1 MVNAIYGLG
10 LGAYF
15 GAALNTSEVSTT
27 DLVPSIF
34 PIAIDGKPYNL
45 DFNNPMGGNLYRR
58 DSVALLR
65 TQADSARTAGES
77 SVSPE
82 IFWRRS
88 FDSWHAG
95 AGQTHADRE
104 TSNPYRFRSS
114 KGMDVWTRGELKALN
129 NVENKSSATA
139 SGNENIGL
147 VVAGSRLYWF
157 NGVTTRFTT
166 STGTGTWSW
175 TSVTGTPSNAVQGIA
190 SDGKTIWIAHTDAIW
205 KTDTSSSGSH
215 LATTFANP
223 PAGTWTGIWFNKGK
237 LFASTSDGKMHTIAA
252 GGTVTPVID
261 RSTLGF
267 TWTASTGVG
276 GYHYFAGFNG
286 DKSIIFKVTLTAEGT
301 ALGAGVVAGEL
312 PDDEKVLHLD
322 SYLGYLIIG
331 TNKGVRFANTD
342 GNGYITIGGL
352 IQTNQPVYCSEGQ
365 DRFVWFGWGNYDTI
379 SSGLG
384 RMDLAEFTS
393 TLTPAYASDLMAG
406 TPALYTSL
414 SAAPAAVPNRIDAV
428 PVLGEVRSVVTWN
441 KKRVFAVQAIG
452 VFGETNNKVLQS
464 TLDTGLISHG
474 IIDNKYA
481 AFLDA
486 RLQPLTA
493 NIGRITAASA
503 NGTTITYTADNS
515 YIPGQRVTITGVIS
529 TGNTSGTSNSGFNLV
544 NATIA
549 TATSTQFTVTNSL
562 SDTYTSGG
570 SINGVDNA
578 PINNVLK
585 LFHSSD
591 SDDFVASGSVY
602 ELGST
607 YTGEFFL
614 GDTGRNFEVR
624 INFGDVNSIPL
635 LGTDVTCTGFM
646 LRSYPAPKRVS
657 KFSVPIMLFDSINV
671 ADRDWA
677 GNPGADFAFLS
688 NLHKRQLPFSF
699 QEGEVSYTVV
709 MDDYQW
715 LPEKRSNV
723 SGFQGTFVAVLRE
736 IL

>member
-1 MVNAIYGLG
+1 VVNANYGLS
-10 LGAYF
+10 LGAFF
-15 GAALNTSEVSTT
+15 GAALNTSTTSTT

-104 TSNPYRFRSS
+104 TSSPYRFRRS
-114 KGMDVWTRGELKALN
+114 KGMNVWDKGELKALN
-129 NVENKSSATA
+129 NTEAKNLSSAKITSATA
-139 SGNENIGL
+139 NGTTITYTARNNFVAGHSVTITGVISTGNTGGTAGSGFNLTGATIATATSTQFTVTNSLSDTYTSGGSASSSNNGEAGNANIGL
-147 VVAGSRLYWF
+147 VVAGTRLYWY
-157 NGVTTRFTT
+157 NGNTTRYTT
-166 STGTGTWSW
+166 ASNSGAWAW
-175 TSVTGTPSNAVQGIA
+175 TTVTGTPANAPAGIA
-190 SDGKTIWIAHTDAIW
+190 SDGKNVWIAHTTAIW
-205 KTDTSSSGSH
+205 KTDTSST
-215 LATTFANP
+215 AAITFANP

-237 LFASTSDGKMHTIAA
+237 LFGSTSDGKMHTIGAS
-252 GGTVTPVID
+252 GTVVTPALID

-267 TWTASTGVG
+267 TWTASTGAG
-276 GYHYFAGFNG
+276 GYHYFAGYNG
-286 DKSIIFKVTLTAEGT
+286 DKSTIFKVTLTNEGT

-312 PDDEKVLHLD
+312 PDDELVLHLD
-322 SYLGYLIIG
+322 AYLGYLIIG

-342 GNGYITIGGL
+342 ANGYIIIGGL
-352 IQTNQPVYCSEGQ
+352 IETGQSVYCSEGQ
-365 DRFVWFGWGNYDTI
+365 DRFVWFGWGNYDNI

-406 TPALYTSL
+406 WPALQTSD
-414 SAAPAAVPNRIDAV
+414 PNPKIAD
-428 PVLGEVRSVVTWN
+428 PILGDVMSVVTYDN
-441 KKRVFAVQAIG
+441 KRVFAVKAKG
-452 VFGETNNKVLQS
+452 VFAELNTKVYEASLE
-464 TLDTGLISHG
+464 TGLISHG

-486 RLQPLTA
+486 RLEPL
-493 NIGRITAASA
+493 AA
-503 NGTTITYTADNS
+503 G
-515 YIPGQRVTITGVIS
+515 
-529 TGNTSGTSNSGFNLV
+529 
-544 NATIA
+544 
-549 TATSTQFTVTNSL
+549 
-562 SDTYTSGG
+562 
-570 SINGVDNA
+570 
-578 PINNVLK
+578 NVLK
-585 LFHSSD
+585 LAHSSD
-591 SDDFVASGSVY
+591 SEEFATSGAITES
-602 ELGST
+602 GAT

-614 GDTGRNFEVR
+614 GHTGRNFEVR
-624 INFGDVNSIPL
+624 VSFGDIVPPTL
-635 LGTDVTCTGFM
+635 VGTNVTCTGFM

-657 KFSVPIMLFDSINV
+657 KFSVPIMLFDSVNV

-677 GNPGADFAFLS
+677 GNPGADFEFLS

-715 LPEKRSNV
+715 LPEKRSKV

>member
-1 MVNAIYGLG
+1 MVNANYGLS

-15 GAALNTSEVSTT
+15 GAALNTSTTSIT

-34 PIAIDGKPYNL
+34 PIAIDGNPYNL
-45 DFNNPMGGNLYRR
+45 DLNNPMGGNLYRR

-114 KGMDVWTRGELKALN
+114 KGMNVWDKGQLKALN
-129 NVENKSSATA
+129 DVTA
-139 SGNENIGL
+139 QNAFESPTPPAPNESIGL
-147 VVAGSRLYWF
+147 VVAGSRLYAY
-157 NGVTTRFTT
+157 NATKTYFTT
-166 STGTGTWSW
+166 STSGTWSW
-175 TSVTGTPSNAVQGIA
+175 TNVTGNPASAPVGIA
-190 SDGKTIWIAHTDAIW
+190 SDGKNVWIAHPTAIFR
-205 KTDTSSSGSH
+205 TDTSSTSMSSWS
-215 LATTFANP
+215 ASPTSP
-223 PAGTWTGIWFNKGK
+223 VAGNWTGIWFNKGK
-237 LFASTSDGKMHTIAA
+237 LFASSAA
-252 GGTVTPVID
+252 GIMYEIASNGTATALAGAN
-261 RSTLGF
+261 RNTLGF

-276 GYHYFAGFNG
+276 GYHYFAGYNG
-286 DKSIIFKVTLTAEGT
+286 DKSLIFKSTLTADGT
-301 ALGAGVVAGEL
+301 ALSAIVVAGEL
-312 PDDEKVLHLD
+312 PDGETVLHLD
-322 SYLGYLIIG
+322 GYLGYLVIG
-331 TNKGVRFANTD
+331 TSKGIRFASTD

-365 DRFVWFGWGNYDTI
+365 DRFMWFGWGYYDAV

-406 TPALYTSL
+406 KPQLKTATS
-414 SAAPAAVPNRIDAV
+414 SPIAAAPI
-428 PVLGEVRSVVTWN
+428 LGDVKSVVTWDN
-441 KKRVFAVQAIG
+441 KRVFAVAAKG
-452 VFGETNNKVLQS
+452 VFAEATTKVPLA

-486 RLQPLTA
+486 RMEPLASNTV
-493 NIGRITAASA
+493 IKLSHSTDSGVFKAAGS
-503 NGTTITYTADNS
+503 
-515 YIPGQRVTITGVIS
+515 Q
-529 TGNTSGTSNSGFNLV
+529 
-544 NATIA
+544 
-549 TATSTQFTVTNSL
+549 
-562 SDTYTSGG
+562 DTDGY
-570 SINGVDNA
+570 V
-578 PINNVLK
+578 
-585 LFHSSD
+585 
-591 SDDFVASGSVY
+591 
-602 ELGST
+602 
-607 YTGEFFL
+607 YTGEFFI
-614 GDTGRNFEVR
+614 GNQGRNFEIRVT
-624 INFGDVNSIPL
+624 FGDIGPATLVTS
-635 LGTDVTCTGFM
+635 DVTCTGFM

-657 KFSVPIMLFDSINV
+657 KFSVPVMLFDSINV

-677 GNPGADFAFLS
+677 GNPGADFEFLS
-688 NLHKRQLPFSF
+688 TLHKGQLPFTY

-715 LPEKRSNV
+715 LPEKRSNI
-723 SGFQGTFVAVLRE
+723 SGWQGTFVAVLRE

>member
-1 MVNAIYGLG
+1 MVNANYGLS
-10 LGAYF
+10 LGAFF
-15 GAALNTSEVSTT
+15 GAALNTSETVTT
-27 DLVPSIF
+27 NLVPSIF

-88 FDSWHAG
+88 FDSWHSG

-114 KGMDVWTRGELKALN
+114 KGMDVWDKGELKALG
-129 NVENKSSATA
+129 NVETKNISTATITTATRNGTTITYTARNNFYAGQLVTITGVISTGNPSGTAGSGFNLTSATIATA
-139 SGNENIGL
+139 SSTQFTITNGLSDTYTSGGLATSANNNAAGDANIGL
-147 VVAGSRLYWF
+147 VAAGTRLYWY
-157 NGVTTRFTT
+157 NGNTTRYTSSTNAGAWVWTT
-166 STGTGTWSW
+166 
-175 TSVTGTPSNAVQGIA
+175 VTGTPANAPAGIA
-190 SDGKTIWIAHTDAIW
+190 SDGKNVWIAHTTAIW
-205 KTDTSSSGSH
+205 KTDTASTA
-215 LATTFANP
+215 ATTFANP
-223 PAGTWTGIWFNKGK
+223 PAGSWNGIWFNKGK
-237 LFASTSDGKMHTIAA
+237 LFASTNDGKIHTIS
-252 GGTVTPVID
+252 GTGTVTNVID

-267 TWTASTGVG
+267 TWTSSTGAG
-276 GYHYFAGFNG
+276 GYHYFAGYNG
-286 DKSIIFKVTLTAEGT
+286 DKSVIYKVTLTAEGT
-301 ALGAGVVAGEL
+301 ALGAGVAAGEL
-312 PDDEKVLHLD
+312 PDGELVYHLD

-342 GNGYITIGGL
+342 ANGYVVIGGL
-352 IQTNQPVYCSEGQ
+352 IETGQPVYCSEGQ
-365 DRFVWFGWGNYDTI
+365 DRFVWFGWGNYDDI

-406 TPALYTSL
+406 WPALNTSA
-414 SAAPAAVPNRIDAV
+414 SSPIAANPI
-428 PVLGEVRSVVTWN
+428 LGDVKSVATYN
-441 KKRVFAVQAIG
+441 NKRVFAVSAKGIFAELDTKVYQA
-452 VFGETNNKVLQS
+452 S
-464 TLDTGLISHG
+464 LDTGLISHG

-486 RLQPLTA
+486 RLEPLVA
-493 NIGRITAASA
+493 
-503 NGTTITYTADNS
+503 
-515 YIPGQRVTITGVIS
+515 
-529 TGNTSGTSNSGFNLV
+529 
-544 NATIA
+544 
-549 TATSTQFTVTNSL
+549 
-562 SDTYTSGG
+562 
-570 SINGVDNA
+570 
-578 PINNVLK
+578 NNVLK
-585 LFHSSD
+585 LAHSSD
-591 SDDFVASGSVY
+591 SDAFTTSGSVTQ
-602 ELGST
+602 EDAV

-614 GDTGRNFEVR
+614 GDTGRNFEAR
-624 INFGDVNSIPL
+624 ISFGDVAPATL
-635 LGTDVTCTGFM
+635 VGADVTCTGFM

-657 KFSVPIMLFDSINV
+657 KFSVPVMLFDTINV
-671 ADRDWA
+671 GDRDWA
-677 GNPGADFAFLS
+677 GNPGLDFQFLS
-688 NLHKRQLPFSF
+688 NLHKRQLPFSY

>member
-1 MVNAIYGLG
+1 MSNANYGLG
-10 LGAYF
+10 LGAFF
-15 GAALNTSEVSTT
+15 GAALNTSESVKT

-88 FDSWHAG
+88 FDSWHLG

-104 TSNPYRFRSS
+104 TSSPYRFRAS
-114 KGMDVWTRGELKALN
+114 KGMDVWTKGELKALGDVVAQN
-129 NVENKSSATA
+129 PATP
-139 SGNENIGL
+139 NENIGL
-147 VVAGSRLYWF
+147 VVAGARLYSF
-157 NGVTTRFTT
+157 NATKTYFTT
-166 STGTGTWSW
+166 ETDASW
-175 TSVTGTPSNAVQGIA
+175 AWTEVTGTPASAPNGIA
-190 SDGKTIWIAHTDAIW
+190 SDGKNVWIAHPAGIY
-205 KTDTSSSGSH
+205 KTDTTTGAVGGSAF
-215 LATTFANP
+215 ATP
-223 PAGTWTGIWFNKGK
+223 PAGNWTGIWFNKGK
-237 LFASTSDGKMHTIAA
+237 LFASTSDGKMHTIS
-252 GGTVTPVID
+252 GTGTVTNVID

-267 TWTASTGVG
+267 TWTSATGAG
-276 GYHYFAGFNG
+276 GYHYFAGYNG

-301 ALGAGVVAGEL
+301 ALSAGIVAGEL

-322 SYLGYLIIG
+322 AYLGYLIIG

-342 GNGYITIGGL
+342 ANGYIIIGGL

-365 DRFVWFGWGNYDTI
+365 DRFVWFGWGNYDAT

-384 RMDLAEFTS
+384 RMDLAEFTA

-406 TPALYTSL
+406 KPALKTSATTPV
-414 SAAPAAVPNRIDAV
+414 AADPILGD
-428 PVLGEVRSVVTWN
+428 VLSVVTYDN
-441 KKRVFAVQAIG
+441 KRVFAVKAKGI
-452 VFGETNNKVLQS
+452 FTETTAKVPLAS
-464 TLDTGLISHG
+464 LDTGLISHG

-486 RLQPLTA
+486 RLQPLA
-493 NIGRITAASA
+493 IN
-503 NGTTITYTADNS
+503 
-515 YIPGQRVTITGVIS
+515 
-529 TGNTSGTSNSGFNLV
+529 
-544 NATIA
+544 
-549 TATSTQFTVTNSL
+549 NSL
-562 SDTYTSGG
+562 KLLYSVDSGDF
-570 SINGVDNA
+570 STAGVVSQN
-578 PINNVLK
+578 
-585 LFHSSD
+585 
-591 SDDFVASGSVY
+591 
-602 ELGST
+602 GST
-607 YTGEFFL
+607 YTGEFFV
-614 GDTGRNFEVR
+614 GKVGRNFEARVT
-624 INFGDVNSIPL
+624 FGDVVPDPIVGAN
-635 LGTDVTCTGFM
+635 VNCTGFM

-657 KFSVPIMLFDSINV
+657 KFSVPVMLFDSVNV

-677 GNPGADFAFLS
+677 GNPGADFEFLS
-688 NLHKRQLPFSF
+688 NLHKRQLPFTY

>member
-1 MVNAIYGLG
+1 VANANYGLG
-10 LGAYF
+10 LGAFF
-15 GAALNTSEVSTT
+15 GAALNTSESIRT

-104 TSNPYRFRSS
+104 TSSPYRFRSS
-114 KGMDVWTRGELKALN
+114 KGMDVWTKGELKALN
-129 NVENKSSATA
+129 DVVAQNPATP
-139 SGNENIGL
+139 NENIGL
-147 VVAGSRLYWF
+147 VVAGARLYSF
-157 NGVTTRFTT
+157 NGTKTYFTT
-166 STGTGTWSW
+166 ETDSSWSW
-175 TSVTGTPSNAVQGIA
+175 NEVTGTPASAPAGIA
-190 SDGKTIWIAHTDAIW
+190 SDGKNVWVAYPSAIW
-205 KTDTSSSGSH
+205 KTDTSSSSPH

-223 PAGTWTGIWFNKGK
+223 PAGNWTGIWFNKGK
-237 LFASTSDGKMHTIAA
+237 LFASTSDGKIHTIS
-252 GGTVTPVID
+252 GTGTVTNVID
-261 RSTLGF
+261 RSVLGF
-267 TWTASTGVG
+267 TWTSSTGTG

-301 ALGAGVVAGEL
+301 ALSAGIVAGEL

-342 GNGYITIGGL
+342 ANGYITIGGL

-365 DRFVWFGWGNYDTI
+365 DRFVWFGWGNYDAN

-384 RMDLAEFTS
+384 RMDLAEFTA

-406 TPALYTSL
+406 KPALETSATTPI
-414 SAAPAAVPNRIDAV
+414 AADPILGD
-428 PVLGEVRSVVTWN
+428 VLSVVTYDN
-441 KKRVFAVQAIG
+441 KRVFAVKAKGI
-452 VFGETNNKVLQS
+452 FTETTAKVPLAS
-464 TLDTGLISHG
+464 LDTGLISHG

-486 RLQPLTA
+486 RLQPLA
-493 NIGRITAASA
+493 IN
-503 NGTTITYTADNS
+503 
-515 YIPGQRVTITGVIS
+515 
-529 TGNTSGTSNSGFNLV
+529 
-544 NATIA
+544 
-549 TATSTQFTVTNSL
+549 NSL
-562 SDTYTSGG
+562 KLLYSVDSGDF
-570 SINGVDNA
+570 STAGVVSQN
-578 PINNVLK
+578 
-585 LFHSSD
+585 
-591 SDDFVASGSVY
+591 
-602 ELGST
+602 GST
-607 YTGEFFL
+607 YTGEFFV
-614 GDTGRNFEVR
+614 GKVGRNFEARVV
-624 INFGDVNSIPL
+624 FGDIVPDPLVGANVN
-635 LGTDVTCTGFM
+635 CTGFM

-657 KFSVPIMLFDSINV
+657 KFSVPVMLFDSVNV

-677 GNPGADFAFLS
+677 GNPGADFEFLS
-688 NLHKRQLPFSF
+688 NLHKRQLPFTY

-709 MDDYQW
+709 MDDFQW

>member
-1 MVNAIYGLG
+1 MTNANYGLS

-15 GAALNTSEVSTT
+15 GAALNTSESTST
-27 DLVPSIF
+27 NLVPSIF

-114 KGMDVWTRGELKALN
+114 KGMDIWTKGELKALN
-129 NVENKSSATA
+129 DVVSQSNFETPTPPAP
-139 SGNENIGL
+139 NENIGL
-147 VVAGSRLYWF
+147 VVAGTRLYAF
-157 NGVTTRFTT
+157 NATKTYFTT
-166 STGTGTWSW
+166 ETDSSWSW
-175 TSVTGTPSNAVQGIA
+175 TEVTGTPASAPKGIV
-190 SDGKTIWIAHTDAIW
+190 SDGKTIWIAHPGGIYSTN
-205 KTDTSSSGSH
+205 TSSSAVGGSAF
-215 LATTFANP
+215 ATP
-223 PAGTWTGIWFNKGK
+223 PAGNWTGIWFNKGK
-237 LFASTSDGKMHTIAA
+237 LFASTDDGKMHTIAA
-252 GGTVTPVID
+252 GGAVTPVID

-267 TWTASTGVG
+267 TWTASTGAG

-331 TNKGVRFANTD
+331 TSKGVRFANTD
-342 GNGYITIGGL
+342 ANGYIVIGGL

-365 DRFVWFGWGNYDTI
+365 DRFVWFGWGNYDNI

-406 TPALYTSL
+406 KPALKTSATTPI
-414 SAAPAAVPNRIDAV
+414 AADPIIGD
-428 PVLGEVRSVVTWN
+428 VLSVVTYDN
-441 KKRVFAVQAIG
+441 KRVFAIKAKGI
-452 VFGETNNKVLQS
+452 FTETTAKVPLAS
-464 TLDTGLISHG
+464 LDTGLISHG

-486 RLQPLTA
+486 RLQPLV
-493 NIGRITAASA
+493 S
-503 NGTTITYTADNS
+503 
-515 YIPGQRVTITGVIS
+515 
-529 TGNTSGTSNSGFNLV
+529 
-544 NATIA
+544 
-549 TATSTQFTVTNSL
+549 
-562 SDTYTSGG
+562 
-570 SINGVDNA
+570 
-578 PINNVLK
+578 NNVLK
-585 LFHSSD
+585 LAHASD
-591 SDDFVASGSVY
+591 SEEFATSGSIT
-602 ELGST
+602 ETGAT

-614 GDTGRNFEVR
+614 GHTGRNFEIRVT
-624 INFGDVNSIPL
+624 FGDIVPDPL
-635 LGTDVTCTGFM
+635 VGANVTCTGFM

-677 GNPGADFAFLS
+677 GNPGADFEFLS

>member
-1 MVNAIYGLG
+1 MVNANYGLS

-15 GAALNTSEVSTT
+15 GAALNTSESINTN
-27 DLVPSIF
+27 LVPSIF

-45 DFNNPMGGNLYRR
+45 DLNNPMGGNLYRR

-104 TSNPYRFRSS
+104 TSSPYRFRFS
-114 KGMDVWTRGELKALN
+114 KGMDVWTKGELKALN
-129 NVENKSSATA
+129 DVAIQVSFPGDPVPAP
-139 SGNENIGL
+139 NENIGL
-147 VVAGSRLYWF
+147 VVAGTRLYAF
-157 NGVTTRFTT
+157 NATKTYYTT
-166 STGTGTWSW
+166 STSGTWSW
-175 TSVTGTPSNAVQGIA
+175 TVVTGTPANAPAGIA
-190 SDGKTIWIAHTDAIW
+190 SDGKNVWIAHTDAIW
-205 KTDTSSSGSH
+205 KTDTSTSA
-215 LATTFANP
+215 ATTFANP

-237 LFASTSDGKMHTIAA
+237 LFASTSDGKIHTISGA
-252 GGTVTPVID
+252 GTVTNVID

-267 TWTASTGVG
+267 TWTSSTGVG
-276 GYHYFAGFNG
+276 GYHYFAGYSG

-301 ALGAGVVAGEL
+301 ALAAGIVAGEL
-312 PDDEKVLHLD
+312 PDGEKVLHLD
-322 SYLGYLIIG
+322 GYLGYLIIG

-342 GNGYITIGGL
+342 ANGYITIGGL
-352 IQTNQPVYCSEGQ
+352 IQTNQPVLCSEGQ
-365 DRFVWFGWGNYDTI
+365 DRFMWFGWGTYDSV

-393 TLTPAYASDLMAG
+393 TLTPSYASDLMAG
-406 TPALYTSL
+406 KPELQTSASTPIVADPIIGDT
-414 SAAPAAVPNRIDAV
+414 A
-428 PVLGEVRSVVTWN
+428 SVVTYN
-441 KKRVFAVQAIG
+441 DKRVFAVKAKGI
-452 VFGETNNKVLQS
+452 FTETSAKVPLA
-464 TLDTGLISHG
+464 TLETGLISHG

-486 RLQPLTA
+486 RLQPLATNNLLKLSHA
-493 NIGRITAASA
+493 FDSGAF
-503 NGTTITYTADNS
+503 
-515 YIPGQRVTITGVIS
+515 V
-529 TGNTSGTSNSGFNLV
+529 TSG
-544 NATIA
+544 A
-549 TATSTQFTVTNSL
+549 VTTN
-562 SDTYTSGG
+562 G
-570 SINGVDNA
+570 SIY
-578 PINNVLK
+578 
-585 LFHSSD
+585 S
-591 SDDFVASGSVY
+591 
-602 ELGST
+602 
-607 YTGEFFL
+607 GEFFV
-614 GDTGRNFEVR
+614 GQVGRNFEVK
-624 INFGDVNSIPL
+624 ITFGDIVPATL
-635 LGTDVTCTGFM
+635 VGADVTCTGFM

-657 KFSVPIMLFDSINV
+657 KFSVPVMLFDSINV

-677 GNPGADFAFLS
+677 GNPGADFEFLT
-688 NLHKRQLPFSF
+688 NLHKRQLPFAY

>member
-1 MVNAIYGLG
+1 VVNAIYGLG

-15 GAALNTSEVSTT
+15 GAALNTSTSSETN
-27 DLVPSIF
+27 LVPSIF
-34 PIAIDGKPYNL
+34 PIAIDGNPYNL
-45 DFNNPMGGNLYRR
+45 DLNNPSGGNFYRR

-114 KGMDVWTRGELKALN
+114 KGMDVWDKGELKALN
-129 NVENKSSATA
+129 NVA
-139 SGNENIGL
+139 SQTSFPSTPSPNANIGL
-147 VVAGSRLYWF
+147 VAAGSRLYAF
-157 NGVTTRFTT
+157 NGNLTYFTT
-166 STGTGTWSW
+166 SISGTWSW
-175 TSVTGTPSNAVQGIA
+175 TQVTGTPASAPKGIA
-190 SDGKTIWIAHTDAIW
+190 SDGKNVWIAHPTAIW
-205 KTDTSSSGSH
+205 KTDTASIA
-215 LATTFANP
+215 ATTFANP
-223 PAGTWTGIWFNKGK
+223 PAGSWNGIWFNKGK
-237 LFASTSDGKMHTIAA
+237 LFGSTDDGKIHTISGA
-252 GGTVTPVID
+252 GTVTNVID

-267 TWTASTGVG
+267 EWKASTGAG
-276 GYHYFAGFNG
+276 GYHYFAGYSG
-286 DKSIIFKVTLTAEGT
+286 DKSIIFKATLTNEGT

-312 PDDEKVLHLD
+312 PDGELVLHLD

-342 GNGYITIGGL
+342 ANGYITIGGL

-365 DRFVWFGWGNYDTI
+365 DRFVWFGWGNYDNI

-406 TPALYTSL
+406 WPSLNTNATSPI
-414 SAAPAAVPNRIDAV
+414 AANPI
-428 PVLGEVRSVVTWN
+428 LGDVKSVVTYAG
-441 KKRVFAVQAIG
+441 KRVFAVASKG
-452 VFGETNNKVLQS
+452 VFAELSTKVYEASLE
-464 TLDTGLISHG
+464 TGLISHG

-486 RLQPLTA
+486 RLEPL
-493 NIGRITAASA
+493 AS
-503 NGTTITYTADNS
+503 G
-515 YIPGQRVTITGVIS
+515 
-529 TGNTSGTSNSGFNLV
+529 
-544 NATIA
+544 
-549 TATSTQFTVTNSL
+549 
-562 SDTYTSGG
+562 
-570 SINGVDNA
+570 
-578 PINNVLK
+578 NVLK
-585 LFHSSD
+585 LAHSSD
-591 SDDFVASGSVY
+591 SEEFVTSGAMSTS
-602 ELGST
+602 GST

-624 INFGDVNSIPL
+624 VSFGDVAPTTLVGADI
-635 LGTDVTCTGFM
+635 TCTGFM

-657 KFSVPIMLFDSINV
+657 KITVPVMLFDSVNV

-677 GNPGADFAFLS
+677 GNPGADFEFLN
-688 NLHKRQLPFSF
+688 NLHKRQLPFAY

>member
-1 MVNAIYGLG
+1 MVNANYGLS

-15 GAALNTSEVSTT
+15 GAALNTSTTTVS

-34 PIAIDGKPYNL
+34 PISIDGKPYNL
-45 DFNNPMGGNLYRR
+45 DLNNPSGGNFYRR
-58 DSVALLR
+58 DSISLLR

-104 TSNPYRFRSS
+104 TSSPYRFRRS
-114 KGMDVWTRGELKALN
+114 KGMNVWDKGELKALN
-129 NVENKSSATA
+129 NTEAKNISVAAITSATGNGTTITYTARNNFIAGHTVTITGIISTGNTGGTAGSGFNLTSATIATA
-139 SGNENIGL
+139 SSTQFTVTNSLSDTYTSGGSASSGSNGATGDANIGL
-147 VVAGSRLYWF
+147 VVADSRLYWY
-157 NGVTTRFTT
+157 NGNTTRYTT
-166 STGTGTWSW
+166 ATNTGAWAW
-175 TSVTGTPSNAVQGIA
+175 TTVTGTPANAPAGIA
-190 SDGKTIWIAHTDAIW
+190 SDGKNVWIAHTTAIW
-205 KTDTSSSGSH
+205 KTDTSSTA
-215 LATTFANP
+215 ATTFANP
-223 PAGTWTGIWFNKGK
+223 PAGSWNGIWFNKGK
-237 LFASTSDGKMHTIAA
+237 LFASTDDGKVHTISAA
-252 GGTVTPVID
+252 GTVTNVID

-267 TWTASTGVG
+267 TWTASTGAG
-276 GYHYFAGFNG
+276 GYHYFGGYSG
-286 DKSIIFKVTLTAEGT
+286 DKSIIFKVTLTNEGT

-322 SYLGYLIIG
+322 TYLGYLIIG

-365 DRFVWFGWGNYDTI
+365 DRFVWFGWGNYDDI

-406 TPALYTSL
+406 WPALNTNTS
-414 SAAPAAVPNRIDAV
+414 SPVAVNPI
-428 PVLGEVRSVVTWN
+428 LGDVKSVVTYAG
-441 KKRVFAVQAIG
+441 KRVFAVTAKG
-452 VFGETNNKVLQS
+452 VFGELDQKVYESSLE
-464 TLDTGLISHG
+464 TGLISHG

-486 RLQPLTA
+486 RLQPLV
-493 NIGRITAASA
+493 
-503 NGTTITYTADNS
+503 NG
-515 YIPGQRVTITGVIS
+515 
-529 TGNTSGTSNSGFNLV
+529 
-544 NATIA
+544 
-549 TATSTQFTVTNSL
+549 
-562 SDTYTSGG
+562 
-570 SINGVDNA
+570 
-578 PINNVLK
+578 NVLK

-591 SDDFVASGSVY
+591 SEAFVSSGSVTTN
-602 ELGST
+602 GDT

-614 GDTGRNFEVR
+614 GDTGRNFEVK
-624 INFGDVNSIPL
+624 IAFGDVSPATLI
-635 LGTDVTCTGFM
+635 GSDVTCTGFM

-657 KFSVPIMLFDSINV
+657 KVTVPIMLFDSISV
-671 ADRDWA
+671 ADRDWS
-677 GNPGADFAFLS
+677 GNPGADFEFLG
-688 NLHKRQLPFSF
+688 NLHKRQLPFIY

-709 MDDYQW
+709 MDDYYW

>member
-1 MVNAIYGLG
+1 MVNANYGLS

-15 GAALNTSEVSTT
+15 GAALNTSTTTVS

-34 PIAIDGKPYNL
+34 PISIDGKPYNL
-45 DFNNPMGGNLYRR
+45 DLNNPSGGNFYRR
-58 DSVALLR
+58 DSISLLR

-104 TSNPYRFRSS
+104 TSSPYRFRRS
-114 KGMDVWTRGELKALN
+114 KGMNVWDKGELKALN
-129 NVENKSSATA
+129 NTEAKNISVAAITSATGNGTTITYTARNNFIAGHTVTITGIISTGNTGGTAGSGFNLTSATIATA
-139 SGNENIGL
+139 SSTQFTVTNSLSDTYTSGGSASSGSNGATGDANIGL
-147 VVAGSRLYWF
+147 VVADSRLYWY
-157 NGVTTRFTT
+157 NGNTTRYTT
-166 STGTGTWSW
+166 ATNTGAWAW
-175 TSVTGTPSNAVQGIA
+175 TTVTGTPANAPAGIA
-190 SDGKTIWIAHTDAIW
+190 SDGKNVWIAHTTAIW
-205 KTDTSSSGSH
+205 KTDTSSTA
-215 LATTFANP
+215 ATTFANP
-223 PAGTWTGIWFNKGK
+223 PAGSWNGIWFNKGK
-237 LFASTSDGKMHTIAA
+237 LFASTDDGKVHTISAA
-252 GGTVTPVID
+252 GTVTTVID

-267 TWTASTGVG
+267 TWTASTGAG
-276 GYHYFAGFNG
+276 GYHYFGGYSG
-286 DKSIIFKVTLTAEGT
+286 DKSIIFKVTLTNEGT

-322 SYLGYLIIG
+322 TYLGYLIIG

-365 DRFVWFGWGNYDTI
+365 DRFVWFGWGNYDDI

-406 TPALYTSL
+406 WPALNTNTS
-414 SAAPAAVPNRIDAV
+414 SPVAVNPI
-428 PVLGEVRSVVTWN
+428 LGDVKSVVTYAG
-441 KKRVFAVQAIG
+441 KRVFAVTAKG
-452 VFGETNNKVLQS
+452 VFGELDQKVYESSLE
-464 TLDTGLISHG
+464 TGLISHG

-486 RLQPLTA
+486 RLQPLV
-493 NIGRITAASA
+493 
-503 NGTTITYTADNS
+503 NG
-515 YIPGQRVTITGVIS
+515 
-529 TGNTSGTSNSGFNLV
+529 
-544 NATIA
+544 
-549 TATSTQFTVTNSL
+549 
-562 SDTYTSGG
+562 
-570 SINGVDNA
+570 
-578 PINNVLK
+578 NVLK

-591 SDDFVASGSVY
+591 SEAFVSSGSVTTN
-602 ELGST
+602 GDT

-614 GDTGRNFEVR
+614 GDTGRNFEVK
-624 INFGDVNSIPL
+624 IAFGDVSPATLI
-635 LGTDVTCTGFM
+635 GSDVTCTGFM

-657 KFSVPIMLFDSINV
+657 KVTVPIMLFDSISV
-671 ADRDWA
+671 ADRDWS
-677 GNPGADFAFLS
+677 GNPGADFEFLG
-688 NLHKRQLPFSF
+688 NLHKRQLPFIY

-709 MDDYQW
+709 MDDYYW

>member
-15 GAALNTSEVSTT
+15 GAALNTSETVSTN
-27 DLVPSIF
+27 LVPSIF

-88 FDSWHAG
+88 FDSWHLG

-104 TSNPYRFRSS
+104 TSSPYRFRAS
-114 KGMDVWTRGELKALN
+114 KGMDVWDKGELKALN
-129 NVENKSSATA
+129 DVSSQNPATA
-139 SGNENIGL
+139 NENIGL
-147 VVAGSRLYWF
+147 VVAGARLYAF
-157 NGVTTRFTT
+157 NGTTTYYTAST
-166 STGTGTWSW
+166 SGTWSS
-175 TSVTGTPSNAVQGIA
+175 TTVTGTPANAPAGIA
-190 SDGKTIWIAHTDAIW
+190 SDGKNVWIAHTDAIW
-205 KTDTSSSGSH
+205 KTDTSTSA
-215 LATTFANP
+215 ATTFANP

-237 LFASTSDGKMHTIAA
+237 LFASTSDGKIHTIS
-252 GGTVTPVID
+252 GSGTVTNVID

-267 TWTASTGVG
+267 TWTSSTGAG
-276 GYHYFAGFNG
+276 GYHYFAGYSG

-301 ALGAGVVAGEL
+301 ALGAGIVAGEL

-322 SYLGYLIIG
+322 AYLGYLIIG

-342 GNGYITIGGL
+342 ANGYVTIGGL
-352 IQTNQPVYCSEGQ
+352 IETGQPVYCSEGQ
-365 DRFVWFGWGNYDTI
+365 DRFVWFGWGNYDSI

-384 RMDLAEFTS
+384 RMDLSEFTAA
-393 TLTPAYASDLMAG
+393 LTPAYASDLMAG
-406 TPALYTSL
+406 SPRMRLEASSPTAENS
-414 SAAPAAVPNRIDAV
+414 
-428 PVLGEVRSVVTWN
+428 VLGNVKSVVTWN
-441 KKRVFAVQAIG
+441 NKRVFAVAAEG
-452 VFGETNNKVLQS
+452 VFGELDTKTYQAS
-464 TLDTGLISHG
+464 LDTGLISHG

-493 NIGRITAASA
+493 S
-503 NGTTITYTADNS
+503 
-515 YIPGQRVTITGVIS
+515 
-529 TGNTSGTSNSGFNLV
+529 
-544 NATIA
+544 
-549 TATSTQFTVTNSL
+549 
-562 SDTYTSGG
+562 
-570 SINGVDNA
+570 
-578 PINNVLK
+578 NVLK
-585 LFHSSD
+585 LAHSTD
-591 SDDFVASGSVY
+591 SGGFATSGSVTETY
-602 ELGST
+602 ST
-607 YTGEFFL
+607 YSGEFFL
-614 GDTGRNFEVR
+614 GHIGRNFEVR
-624 INFGDVNSIPL
+624 VVFGDIVPATL
-635 LGTDVTCTGFM
+635 VGADVTCTGFM

-657 KFSVPIMLFDSINV
+657 KFSVPVMLFDSINV

-677 GNPGADFAFLS
+677 GNPGADFEFLS

>member
-1 MVNAIYGLG
+1 MVNANYGLS
-10 LGAYF
+10 LGAFF
-15 GAALNTSEVSTT
+15 GAALNTSETVSTN
-27 DLVPSIF
+27 LVPSIF

-114 KGMDVWTRGELKALN
+114 KGMDVWDKGELKSLN
-129 NVENKSSATA
+129 NVDDKNPASASA
-139 SGNENIGL
+139 NIGL
-147 VVAGSRLYWF
+147 VTAGTRLYAF
-157 NGVTTRFTT
+157 NGNITYFTS
-166 STGTGTWSW
+166 STTGTWSW
-175 TSVTGTPSNAVQGIA
+175 TAVTGTPANAPAGIA
-190 SDGKTIWIAHTDAIW
+190 SDGKNVWIAHTTAIW
-205 KTDTSSSGSH
+205 KTDTASTA
-215 LATTFANP
+215 ATSFTTSPGGNF
-223 PAGTWTGIWFNKGK
+223 TGIWFNKGK
-237 LFASTSDGKMHTIAA
+237 LFASTNDGKVHVISGA
-252 GGTVTPVID
+252 GVATSLID

-267 TWTASTGVG
+267 TWTSSTGAG
-276 GYHYFAGFNG
+276 GYHYFAGYSG
-286 DKSIIFKVTLTAEGT
+286 DKSVIYKVTLTAEGT
-301 ALGAGVVAGEL
+301 ALGAGVAAGEL
-312 PDDEKVLHLD
+312 PDGELVLHLD

-342 GNGYITIGGL
+342 ANGYVVIGGL
-352 IQTNQPVYCSEGQ
+352 IETGQPVYCSEGQ
-365 DRFVWFGWGNYDTI
+365 DRFVWFGWGNYDEV

-406 TPALYTSL
+406 WPALYTSGPVTR
-414 SAAPAAVPNRIDAV
+414 SAEPI
-428 PVLGEVRSVVTWN
+428 LGDVKSVVTYN
-441 KKRVFAVQAIG
+441 NKRVFAVAAKGI
-452 VFGETNNKVLQS
+452 FTELDEKVYQS
-464 TLDTGLISHG
+464 YLDTGFISHG

-486 RLQPLTA
+486 RLEPL
-493 NIGRITAASA
+493 
-503 NGTTITYTADNS
+503 
-515 YIPGQRVTITGVIS
+515 IS
-529 TGNTSGTSNSGFNLV
+529 G
-544 NATIA
+544 
-549 TATSTQFTVTNSL
+549 
-562 SDTYTSGG
+562 
-570 SINGVDNA
+570 
-578 PINNVLK
+578 NVLK
-585 LFHSSD
+585 LAHSSD
-591 SDDFVASGSVY
+591 SEEFETSGSVSQ
-602 ELGST
+602 EDSV

-614 GDTGRNFEVR
+614 GHTGRNFETR
-624 INFGDVNSIPL
+624 IIFGDIVSDPL
-635 LGTDVTCTGFM
+635 IGADVTCTGFM

-657 KFSVPIMLFDSINV
+657 KFSVPVMLFDTINV
-671 ADRDWA
+671 GDRDWA
-677 GNPGADFAFLS
+677 GNPGLDFQFLS
-688 NLHKRQLPFSF
+688 NLHKRQLPFSY

>member
-1 MVNAIYGLG
+1 MSNAIYGLG

-15 GAALNTSEVSTT
+15 GAALNTSKSLIS

-34 PIAIDGKPYNL
+34 PVSIDGKPYNL
-45 DFNNPMGGNLYRR
+45 DLNNPMGGNFYRR
-58 DSVALLR
+58 DSIALLR

-114 KGMDVWTRGELKALN
+114 KGMNVWDKGELKALN
-129 NVENKSSATA
+129 NTEAKNISTATITGATRNGTTITYTARNNFIAGNVVTITGVISTGNTGGTAGSGFNLTSATVATA
-139 SGNENIGL
+139 SATQFTITNSLSDTYTSGGVATSASNNEVGNANIGL
-147 VVAGSRLYWF
+147 VAAGSRLYWY
-157 NGVTTRFTT
+157 NGNTTRYTT
-166 STGTGTWSW
+166 STSNGFWSW
-175 TSVTGTPSNAVQGIA
+175 TTVTGTPANAPAGIA
-190 SDGKTIWIAHTDAIW
+190 SDGKNVWIAHTTGIW
-205 KTDTSSSGSH
+205 KTDTSSSAVGG
-215 LATTFANP
+215 TVFANP
-223 PAGTWTGIWFNKGK
+223 PAGNWTGIWFNKGK
-237 LFASTSDGKMHTIAA
+237 LFASTSDGKIHTISAT
-252 GGTVTPVID
+252 GTVTSVID

-276 GYHYFAGFNG
+276 GYHYFAGYNG

-301 ALGAGVVAGEL
+301 ALSAGVVAGEL
-312 PDDEKVLHLD
+312 PDNELVLHLD
-322 SYLGYLIIG
+322 SYLGYLVIG

-342 GNGYITIGGL
+342 GEGYITIGGL
-352 IQTNQPVYCSEGQ
+352 IETGQPVYCSEGQ
-365 DRFVWFGWGNYDTI
+365 DRFVWFGWGNYDSV

-393 TLTPAYASDLMAG
+393 ALTPAYASDLMAG
-406 TPALYTSL
+406 WPALNTNTSSL
-414 SAAPAAVPNRIDAV
+414 VAANPI
-428 PVLGEVRSVVTWN
+428 LGEVKSVATYN
-441 KKRVFAVQAIG
+441 GKRVFAVASKG
-452 VFGETNNKVLQS
+452 VFAELSTKVYEAS
-464 TLDTGLISHG
+464 LDTGLISHG

-486 RLQPLTA
+486 RLQPLVA
-493 NIGRITAASA
+493 G
-503 NGTTITYTADNS
+503 
-515 YIPGQRVTITGVIS
+515 
-529 TGNTSGTSNSGFNLV
+529 
-544 NATIA
+544 
-549 TATSTQFTVTNSL
+549 
-562 SDTYTSGG
+562 
-570 SINGVDNA
+570 
-578 PINNVLK
+578 NVLK
-585 LFHSSD
+585 LSHSSD
-591 SDDFVASGSVY
+591 SQAFVSSGSVTTN
-602 ELGST
+602 GDT

-624 INFGDVNSIPL
+624 VSFGDVTPATL
-635 LGTDVTCTGFM
+635 VGADVTCTGFM

-657 KFSVPIMLFDSINV
+657 KVTVPLMLFDSVNV
-671 ADRDWA
+671 SDRDWA
-677 GNPGADFAFLS
+677 GNPGADFEFLN
-688 NLHKRQLPFSF
+688 NLHKRQLPFIY

-723 SGFQGTFVAVLRE
+723 NGWQGTFVAVLRE